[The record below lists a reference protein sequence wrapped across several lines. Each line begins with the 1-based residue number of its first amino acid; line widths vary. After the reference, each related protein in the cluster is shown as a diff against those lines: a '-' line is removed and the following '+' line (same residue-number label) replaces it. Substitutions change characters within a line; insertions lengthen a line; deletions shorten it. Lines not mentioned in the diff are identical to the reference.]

1 MLQSFICRRHRE
13 QGCSVSFNRMLGT
26 TNLAATVEYVS
37 SRITNPIISAVA
49 PNPQFQRL
57 FPNRFARD
65 ATGQLTMMDSRAFNA
80 DEETTNTLRPNVHLS
95 GTIIPHGKTAE
106 DGVEWDFSL
115 SDDWALADEL
125 RPARGTADVD
135 LLKTPLDGVRGTPR
149 HKVDG
154 GWWMVDGGV
163 ETSWRRFNLQLSAEW
178 RSGSRVQDVTASEP
192 YSVHYSSFW
201 TADAIFSYT
210 FKIQQKSLKVRSR
223 SF

>member
-1 MLQSFICRRHRE
+1 
-13 QGCSVSFNRMLGT
+13 MLGT

-65 ATGQLTMMDSRAFNA
+65 ATGQLTMMDSRSFNA

-95 GTIIPHGKTAE
+95 GTIIPHGKTAD

-154 GWWMVDGGV
+154 GWW
-163 ETSWRRFNLQLSAEW
+163 S
-178 RSGSRVQDVTASEP
+178 
-192 YSVHYSSFW
+192 
-201 TADAIFSYT
+201 
-210 FKIQQKSLKVRSR
+210 
-223 SF
+223 